1 MSHSELIVFAG
12 YDDDNPSLSFK
23 STNDAEVVTAKR
35 KVLGKMHANLSTVVK
50 SFHPGMSLE
59 SDVMV
64 CGDDLS
70 GQTHVLYPFP
80 QNFSFAV

>member
-23 STNDAEVVTAKR
+23 SNNDAEIGTAKR
-35 KVLGKMHANLSTVVK
+35 KALGEMDANLSTVVK
-50 SFHPGMSLE
+50 SFHSGISFKSE
-59 SDVMV
+59 VMV

-70 GQTHVLYPFP
+70 GQTHALYLFP
-80 QNFSFAV
+80 QSFSFVV